1 MKRNLFLLPIFIWL
15 AFFLSSCTSAMQ
27 TQRTITTP
35 IGWPTLK
42 KSEAEFR
49 KYLDDNADNLNVIE
63 GIWTMHESTTWRN
76 VIFPTLSGSLPSRI
90 PYRLAIVKDTTN
102 SGYDFV
108 AVVLE
113 SEYSHWTPGS
123 VKARFRK
130 TAYENIFEGLWFMN
144 DFSSNRDN
152 YIIDA
157 SGIIKKS
164 SLSMS
169 YDPNKGIEYK
179 TETIFLK
186 AYPPIS
192 GKSRK
197 SRPSSDKKLKASG
210 SGFLLTTNGLVVT
223 NYHVVEDASRI
234 EVVFP
239 EKNIT
244 KSASVRIKD
253 TKNDIA
259 ILEIKD
265 FTFSD
270 ISSQQIP
277 FSFADAN
284 SVKVGQEVFT
294 LGFPLGDIMGTKPR
308 LSTGR
313 INSLFGIQDDPRL
326 FQISNPLQPG
336 NSGGP
341 LFNSKGDLVGI
352 VVSSLNAKYFYENA
366 GIIPQNV
373 NFAVKASYLQSIIS
387 VIPEGDEAIKRKNS
401 FKSDSMENL
410 IEQLN
415 PFIVQVRVY

>member
-186 AYPPIS
+186 AYPPHL
-192 GKSRK
+192 R
-197 SRPSSDKKLKASG
+197 
-210 SGFLLTTNGLVVT
+210 
-223 NYHVVEDASRI
+223 
-234 EVVFP
+234 
-239 EKNIT
+239 
-244 KSASVRIKD
+244 
-253 TKNDIA
+253 
-259 ILEIKD
+259 
-265 FTFSD
+265 
-270 ISSQQIP
+270 
-277 FSFADAN
+277 
-284 SVKVGQEVFT
+284 
-294 LGFPLGDIMGTKPR
+294 
-308 LSTGR
+308 
-313 INSLFGIQDDPRL
+313 
-326 FQISNPLQPG
+326 
-336 NSGGP
+336 
-341 LFNSKGDLVGI
+341 
-352 VVSSLNAKYFYENA
+352 
-366 GIIPQNV
+366 
-373 NFAVKASYLQSIIS
+373 
-387 VIPEGDEAIKRKNS
+387 
-401 FKSDSMENL
+401 
-410 IEQLN
+410 
-415 PFIVQVRVY
+415 

>member
-15 AFFLSSCTSAMQ
+15 AFFLSSCTPAMQ

-49 KYLDDNADNLNVIE
+49 KYLDDNADNLHVLE
-63 GIWTMHESTTWRN
+63 GIWTMHESGTWRN
-76 VIFPTLSGSLPSRI
+76 VYNPMLSGSLPSRI

-130 TAYENIFEGLWFMN
+130 TAYENVFETLWFMV
-144 DFSSNRDN
+144 DFSSKREN
-152 YIIDA
+152 YIIDE
-157 SGIIKKS
+157 SGIIKS
-164 SLSMS
+164 ISIS
-169 YDPNKGIEYK
+169 YDPDHVIEYT
-179 TETIFLK
+179 TERILLK

-192 GKSRK
+192 GK